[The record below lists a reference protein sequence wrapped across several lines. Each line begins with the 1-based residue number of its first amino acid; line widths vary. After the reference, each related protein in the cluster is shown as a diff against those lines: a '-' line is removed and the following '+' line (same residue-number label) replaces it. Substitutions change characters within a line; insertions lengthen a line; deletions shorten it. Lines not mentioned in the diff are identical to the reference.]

1 MPKTTRYDRQ
11 RPRVTPPHVTLGDL
25 RAAVGLTLDAL
36 ADRVAE
42 LEGEENRPTKGA
54 LSAIENGHRGAS
66 ESMLKALALA
76 YGLREDAISTDY
88 EPRTRRSPGSA
99 A

>member
-1 MPKTTRYDRQ
+1 MPKTTRYDKQ
-11 RPRVTPPHVTLGDL
+11 RPRITPPHVTLGDL
-25 RAAVGLTLDAL
+25 RAAVGLTLDQL

-42 LEGEENRPTKGA
+42 IVGEEHRPTKGA

-76 YGLREDAISTDY
+76 YGLREDSIHTDY
-88 EPRTRRSPGSA
+88 EPRVRNATGVPA
-99 A
+99 